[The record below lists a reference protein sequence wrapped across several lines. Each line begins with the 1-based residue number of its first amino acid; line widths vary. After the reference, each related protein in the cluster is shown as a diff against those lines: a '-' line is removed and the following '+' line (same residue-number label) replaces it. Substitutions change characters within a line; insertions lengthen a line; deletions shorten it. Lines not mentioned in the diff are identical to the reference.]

1 MSRCFGQVSAICN
14 LACLAYLA
22 AHLVPPFPL
31 SLANES
37 ALLVG
42 NPSLSQ
48 DEPVMRD
55 LRRARPDC
63 FIRNSSPLRVPLSN
77 EEKRHMQMESAH
89 SSTWLGI
96 KWVPKEKKITQVT
109 TARTAS
115 SLPFAHWS
123 ESHNKSHGLTGGRS
137 WETSR
142 VGMFPPSLAWG
153 YSLRT
158 LHRGSRA
165 RAPPSPQSQGRSSS
179 TPHLGEDYE
188 RWRRQQGHQQAGHAR
203 ATCMHLHAMHSCK
216 PPQPISQEN
225 PRS

>member
-1 MSRCFGQVSAICN
+1 
-14 LACLAYLA
+14 
-22 AHLVPPFPL
+22 
-31 SLANES
+31 
-37 ALLVG
+37 
-42 NPSLSQ
+42 
-48 DEPVMRD
+48 
-55 LRRARPDC
+55 
-63 FIRNSSPLRVPLSN
+63 
-77 EEKRHMQMESAH
+77 MQMESAH

-165 RAPPSPQSQGRSSS
+165 RAPPLPSKPRSKLLNSSS
-179 TPHLGEDYE
+179 RGGLRAVETPAGTPAGRPCESHLYASPCHALMQAPPAHLPREPKKLE
-188 RWRRQQGHQQAGHAR
+188 RPAPP
-203 ATCMHLHAMHSCK
+203 LFVSC
-216 PPQPISQEN
+216 S
-225 PRS
+225 